1 MFDLNDMYL
10 YTKVVEH
17 GGFASAGRM
26 LSLPKSRLSRRV
38 SLLEERLGV
47 RLIQRSTRHF
57 AVTEIGLEYYHH
69 CLEMVTQAYAAEDAI
84 ERSRSEPRGV
94 VRVACASPLLDARVA
109 PMLAQYMVLCPAV
122 ELLVKS
128 FNRRVDI
135 ISEGFDLVLTVRQQ
149 PLESSDLVMRTF
161 AQGRY
166 CLVAAPSLLA
176 VYDKPLRPA
185 DLVDLPGLS
194 WGLSLRD
201 YIWELEGP
209 GGAVASIHFHP
220 KMVSDDVAVLRAAAL
235 AGVGAVLLPEEV
247 VKNDLA
253 NHQLVSVLDDWR
265 PKAGEIVAIFP
276 SRRGLMP
283 AVRRLIDFLADAFM
297 EEHSSMASVPPS
309 RLE

>member
-38 SLLEERLGV
+38 SVLEERLGV

-69 CLEMVTQAYAAEDAI
+69 CLEMVAQAYAAEDAI

-149 PLESSDLVMRTF
+149 PLESSDLIMRTF

-194 WGLSLRD
+194 WGLALRD
-201 YIWELEGP
+201 YTWELEGP

-253 NHQLVSVLDDWR
+253 NHQLESVLDDWL
-265 PKAGEIVAIFP
+265 PKPGEIVAIFP

-297 EEHSSMASVPPS
+297 EEHSSIPSVPAS